1 MEGKPIRIGIM
12 LRAVGEKGGV
22 GVYSRNLIETLLD
35 VDRSNQYLLLYR
47 SEQHLG
53 RYSGRPNVTEQLLPA
68 GSKALL
74 DQWAVPRACRYFGA
88 DLILHAKFTVPLL
101 ARVPTVMVLHGA
113 DWFLPAAKQFYG
125 RLDRAYMHVFMP
137 LYLRKAAVALSVS
150 QLTTDDFVRI
160 FDLPPGKVLTVYF
173 GPARHFRRIT
183 EPARLAAVREKYGLP
198 ERFVFTLS
206 KVGGGERKN
215 IRGIFDAYARL
226 HGRVPHKLVVGGK
239 DLDGFRREYGIP
251 DTGWGRDVVFPGYLD
266 QADLPAIYIACNLY
280 LYPSNQEAFP
290 IPLTEAMACG
300 TPIIT
305 SRVNGPEE
313 IAGGAAV
320 LVDPRNPGE
329 IAGAVLE
336 VLSDP
341 AIARRLS
348 EAGLERSRIFSWD
361 ACARRTLEI
370 LEEVAQGR
378 RVGQASG
385 RA

>member
-1 MEGKPIRIGIM
+1 MRIGVM
-12 LRAVGEKGGV
+12 LRTLDEKGGV

-35 VDRSNQYLLLYR
+35 IDRRNEYLLLYR
-47 SEQHLG
+47 SAEHLG
-53 RYSGRPNVTEQLLPA
+53 RYADRPNVTEEVLDA
-68 GSKALL
+68 RSKATW
-74 DQWAVPRACRYFGA
+74 DQWAVPRACRRFRA
-88 DLILHAKFTVPLL
+88 DLILHPKFTVPLL
-101 ARVPTVMVLHGA
+101 TGMPTVMVLHGA
-113 DWFLPAAKQFYG
+113 DWFLPGAKQFYG
-125 RLDRAYMHVFMP
+125 RLDRAYMHLFMP

-160 FDLPPGKVLTVYF
+160 FDLPPGKVRTVYF
-173 GPARHFRRIT
+173 GPARHFRRVTDDAAI
-183 EPARLAAVREKYGLP
+183 AAVREKYRLP
-198 ERFVFTLS
+198 ERFIFTLS

-215 IRGIFDAYARL
+215 IRGVFEAYARL
-226 HGRVPHKLVVGGK
+226 HGKVPHKLVVGGK
-239 DLDGFRREYGIP
+239 DLEGFRREYGIP

-266 QADLPAIYIACNLY
+266 QADLPAIYSACDLY

-313 IAGGAAV
+313 IAGGAAL
-320 LVDPRNPGE
+320 LVDPRDPGE
-329 IAGAVLE
+329 IARAVVE
-336 VLSDP
+336 VLNDP

-348 EAGLERSRIFSWD
+348 EAGLARSRIFSWE

-370 LEEVAQGR
+370 LEEVARGHR
-378 RVGQASG
+378 SGSASG